1 MDPATR
7 KQVLGRLTYGL
18 YVLTAMPTDGP
29 AVAATVTWISRASM
43 EPPLLM
49 AALRGGS
56 RLLTAVLEAGAFVV
70 HFLESRQRD
79 LAATFFKPA
88 VFKDGR
94 LSGYAFTRGSITGA
108 PILDD
113 VPAWLELEVKESI
126 ERGDH
131 TIVLGEVVSVG
142 LETPDFQPLA
152 LRDTPWKYGR

>member
-18 YVLTAMPTDGP
+18 YVLTAMPAGCP
-29 AVAATVTWISRASM
+29 AVAATVTWLSRVSM

-56 RLLTAVLEAGAFVV
+56 RMLMAILEAGAFAV
-70 HFLESRQRD
+70 HLLETRQRD
-79 LAATFFKPA
+79 LAATFFKT
-88 VFKDGR
+88 VIFEDGR
-94 LSGYAFTRGSITGA
+94 LSGYAFTRGLVTGA

-113 VPAWLELEVKESI
+113 APAWLELEVKESI

-131 TIVLGEVVSVG
+131 TSVMGEVVNVG
-142 LETPDFQPLA
+142 LETVDFQPLA